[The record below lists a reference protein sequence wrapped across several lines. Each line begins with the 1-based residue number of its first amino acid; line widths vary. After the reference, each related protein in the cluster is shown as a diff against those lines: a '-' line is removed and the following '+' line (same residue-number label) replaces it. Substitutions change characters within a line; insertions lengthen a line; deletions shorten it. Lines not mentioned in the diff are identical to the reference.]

1 MYTTPEDLTQGDVP
15 SPRRRM
21 PADRTRR
28 HRPRHCAEL
37 AHDLAS
43 GGPEGR
49 AVRPSSRSVRTVRRW
64 VQDTGHRAAD
74 PAAMVPVRRA
84 GHLGR
89 PPSPAGGR
97 DTSRSNRTRLE
108 HRYAAGPLVGV
119 VRAPSVRPTDLGIG
133 ELEWLLSPA
142 ARGGGY
148 ATEAA
153 RAARDDAFDRGGFR
167 RLLSIIDPCD
177 GRSRRVATK
186 LGMHVGGRTPGL
198 VGLPDEHAPARAAT
212 DVGRL
217 IAVSIMEAI
226 GATRGRHGCCRGA
239 SASLSGGRRPTG
251 R

>member
-37 AHDLAS
+37 AHHLAS

-133 ELEWLLSPA
+133 ELEWLLSPS
-142 ARGGGY
+142 ARGGL
-148 ATEAA
+148 
-153 RAARDDAFDRGGFR
+153 RDGGR
-167 RLLSIIDPCD
+167 PGC
-177 GRSRRVATK
+177 SRRRVRPRRVPPSPLDHRSLRWSVAA
-186 LGMHVGGRTPGL
+186 GRDQAG
-198 VGLPDEHAPARAAT
+198 DAR
-212 DVGRL
+212 
-217 IAVSIMEAI
+217 
-226 GATRGRHGCCRGA
+226 
-239 SASLSGGRRPTG
+239 RRPDPG
-251 R
+251 SRRAP